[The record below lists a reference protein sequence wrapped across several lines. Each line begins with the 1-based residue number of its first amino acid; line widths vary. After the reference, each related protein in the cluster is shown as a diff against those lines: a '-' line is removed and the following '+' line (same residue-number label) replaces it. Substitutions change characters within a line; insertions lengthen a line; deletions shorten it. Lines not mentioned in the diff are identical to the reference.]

1 MTPRSNSL
9 LGGVMP
15 ERDQKAEMT
24 RHTGELNE
32 HHKTRLRITCQY
44 IDKLLS
50 DIADIFHAAA
60 SPSPFPR
67 YVVDISP
74 AQIRVLEDY
83 IRRFRTQLVQ
93 TIAWQ
98 NMKPEPPDIPA
109 TRAVLTNLAFVD
121 IAVEELKPSYMR
133 GSGPV
138 PEDAINELNG
148 AVHELRSLITGM
160 ERYLKQELTTDLEK
174 RLRRLERSGLDVNLL
189 RLLEQIVTRN
199 GLVEFRPRID
209 ALASRLED
217 DSFELALFG
226 RVSSGKSSL
235 LNALLG
241 TDVLP
246 VGINPITAVP
256 TKLRYGPTLKAAVAY
271 GDGRSEIVSIE
282 ELSRL
287 VTEQGNPGNLKN
299 VVRAIVEVPSPRLKQ
314 GVLLVDTPGLGSLA
328 RRGAAETLAYLPSC
342 DLALLLIDAGAT
354 LNDED
359 IGTLRLLYEAGIP
372 ALVLLSKADLLG
384 EGDLHRAI
392 HYIQEHIKRDLRLDV
407 AVHPVSAVE
416 HYSILLDQ
424 FFEREL
430 FPRFEKARAFRDSS
444 VARKIGALREAL
456 IAAMESSLHREK
468 RDMTQAQEN
477 TPELETLLRVITG
490 EVGEQRTALD
500 HAFHRFG
507 ETPDAVLD
515 AVTQEAVA
523 WVRQNATPQISS
535 LKLSEWIHDAVSRSV
550 EPPLGKFR
558 SIGQHAVESLQKTA
572 KDMGRTDAPSLQD
585 FEMLF
590 RDLPRFELA
599 ALPDNIGLSRWTLWG
614 DGVLRSRIRASLRES
629 IGSHLREELHLYG
642 MALSQ
647 WSEQIVRKLEMLV
660 NSYADAYRVQLH
672 RVSGV
677 SSKVVDLNQMKADLD
692 TLIHRDANKSAA
704 DIEEQRV

>member
-1 MTPRSNSL
+1 
-9 LGGVMP
+9 MP
-15 ERDQKAEMT
+15 QRGQRTEMT
-24 RHTGELNE
+24 RHAGELNE
-32 HHKTRLRITCQY
+32 HQKSRLRITCQY

-50 DIADIFHAAA
+50 DVEDILHAAI

-67 YVVDISP
+67 YIVDVSP

-83 IRRFRTQLVQ
+83 LRRLRSQLVR
-93 TIAWQ
+93 TINWQ

-109 TRAVLTNLAFVD
+109 TRAVLTHLAFVD
-121 IAVEELKPSYMR
+121 IAIEELKPSYMR

-138 PEDAINELNG
+138 PEDAVSELNG
-148 AVHELRSLITGM
+148 VVHELRSLVTDM

-174 RLRRLERSGLDVNLL
+174 RLLRLEAAGLDVNLL

-209 ALASRLED
+209 ALASRMED

-241 TDVLP
+241 TNVLP

-256 TKLRYGPTLKAAVAY
+256 TKLRYGSALKAAVAY
-271 GDGRSEIVSIE
+271 GDGRNEAVSIE
-282 ELSRL
+282 DLSRL

-328 RRGAAETLAYLPSC
+328 TRGAAETLAYLPSC

-372 ALVLLSKADLLG
+372 ALVLLSKADLLA

-392 HYIQEHIKRDLRLDV
+392 SYIQEHVKRDLGLDV
-407 AVHPVSAVE
+407 MVHPVSAVE
-416 HYSILLDQ
+416 YYSILLDQ

-430 FPRFEKARAFRDSS
+430 LPRFAKARALRESS
-444 VARKIGALREAL
+444 VARKIGSFREAV
-456 IAAMESSLHREK
+456 IAAIESSLHREK
-468 RDMTQAQEN
+468 RDMPPQVQEN
-477 TPELETLLRVITG
+477 ATELETLLRVITG
-490 EVGEQRTALD
+490 EVGEQRTTLD
-500 HAFHRFG
+500 HAFRRFG

-515 AVTQEAVA
+515 AVSQEAA
-523 WVRQNATPQISS
+523 NWVRTTSETQISS
-535 LKLSEWIHDAVSRSV
+535 LRLSEWIHDVTN
-550 EPPLGKFR
+550 K
-558 SIGQHAVESLQKTA
+558 SIQRPIGRLKEVGQHAIASLEKIA
-572 KDMGRTDAPSLQD
+572 KEMGRSDTPSQQD
-585 FEMLF
+585 FELLL

-599 ALPDNIGLSRWTLWG
+599 NLPKTIGLNRWNLWG
-614 DGVLRSRIRASLRES
+614 EGMLRSKIRASLRES

-647 WSEQIVRKLEMLV
+647 WSEQIVRKLEALV
-660 NSYADAYRVQLH
+660 NSYATAYRVQIH
-672 RVSGV
+672 RASGV
-677 SSKVVDLNQMKADLD
+677 SSKVADIHQMEADLE
-692 TLIHRDANKSAA
+692 LLLNGNAGAGSGLK
-704 DIEEQRV
+704 EQRV

>member
-1 MTPRSNSL
+1 
-9 LGGVMP
+9 MP
-15 ERDQKAEMT
+15 EQDHKADMT
-24 RHTGELNE
+24 RKPGKLNE
-32 HHKTRLRITCQY
+32 HQSTRLRITCQY

-50 DIADIFHAAA
+50 DVADVLHAAS

-67 YVVDISP
+67 YVVDINP
-74 AQIRVLEDY
+74 AQVRVLEDY
-83 IRRFRTQLVQ
+83 IRRFRGQLVQ

-98 NMKPEPPDIPA
+98 NMKPEPPEIPA

-121 IAVEELKPSYMR
+121 IAVEELKPRYMR
-133 GSGPV
+133 GSGEV
-138 PEDAINELNG
+138 PGDAVDELNG
-148 AVHELRSLITGM
+148 VVHELRSLITGM

-174 RLRRLERSGLDVNLL
+174 RLQHLEQAGLDVSLL
-189 RLLEQIVTRN
+189 RVLEQIVTRN

-217 DSFELALFG
+217 NGFELALFG

-235 LNALLG
+235 LNALLD
-241 TDVLP
+241 TNVLP
-246 VGINPITAVP
+246 VGVNPITAVP

-271 GDGRSEIVSIE
+271 GDGRREVVSID

-299 VVRAIVEVPSPRLKQ
+299 VVRALVEVPSPRLKQ

-354 LNDED
+354 LNEED

-372 ALVLLSKADLLG
+372 ALVLLSKADLLA

-392 HYIQEHIKRDLRLDV
+392 NYIQEQVKGDLGLDV
-407 AVHPVSAVE
+407 TVHPVSAMP
-416 HYSILLDQ
+416 HYSFLLDQ

-430 FPRFEKARAFRDSS
+430 FPRFEQARSLREAS
-444 VARKIGALREAL
+444 VARKIGALREAVA
-456 IAAMESSLHREK
+456 AAMESSLNRET
-468 RDMTQAQEN
+468 RGAPYRQEDAS
-477 TPELETLLRVITG
+477 ELETKLRVVTG

-500 HAFHRFG
+500 HAFRAFG

-515 AVTQEAVA
+515 AVTQQALA
-523 WVRQNATPQISS
+523 WIRQNSDAQVSPLQ
-535 LKLSEWIHDAVSRSV
+535 LSEWLHNVVAQSV
-550 EPPLGKFR
+550 QAPIERFR
-558 SIGQHAVESLQKTA
+558 NIGQHAIESLRQTA
-572 KDMGRTDAPSLQD
+572 KQMGRSDAPSQQD
-585 FEMLF
+585 FELLL

-599 ALPDNIGLSRWTLWG
+599 TLPESINLSRWKILG
-614 DGVLRSRIRASLRES
+614 ERVLRSKIHTGLRDS

-642 MALSQ
+642 MALAQ
-647 WSEQIVRKLEMLV
+647 WSEQIVRKLEALV

-672 RVSGV
+672 RASG
-677 SSKVVDLNQMKADLD
+677 SSSRIIDAKQMKADLD
-692 TLIHRDANKSAA
+692 LLI
-704 DIEEQRV
+704 